1 MSSTI
6 KHITDTKGT
15 MSSRRFIAMERPVEV
30 DTAEIRRQIR
40 VNKGAGHA
48 RLPTHH
54 TTLEKLLETWDLVNG
69 KPEDLRRKYGESHD
83 DA

>member
-1 MSSTI
+1 MSI
-6 KHITDTKGT
+6 RHITDTKGT

-48 RLPTHH
+48 RLPVHH
-54 TTLEKLLETWDLVNG
+54 TTLEKFCDAWEMLNG
-69 KPEDLRRKYGESHD
+69 KPQDLRRTFGE
-83 DA
+83 

>member
-1 MSSTI
+1 MSI
-6 KHITDTKGT
+6 RHVTDTKGT
-15 MSSRRFIAMERPVEV
+15 MSSRRFIAMDKPPEV
-30 DTAEIRRQIR
+30 NTAEIRRQIR

-69 KPEDLRRKYGESHD
+69 KPQDLRRTVGE
-83 DA
+83 

>member
-1 MSSTI
+1 MTI
-6 KHITDTKGT
+6 THTRDTDLKLK
-15 MSSRRFIAMERPVEV
+15 SKRFSFEPKPPEV
-30 DTAEIRRQIR
+30 NTAEIRRQIR

-69 KPEDLRRKYGESHD
+69 KPQDLRRTVGE
-83 DA
+83 